1 MRRVLLALSGLAL
14 TTLAA
19 CGSDADTPLAE
30 ATGETAQSG
39 MANGTEVDPGNAT
52 DADQVV
58 LPDES
63 GDDEPLRLRID
74 MQEGRFEVRS
84 GPAGSELR
92 VDGTFAST
100 YYELTDERDED
111 ADGGRGLTIRFRSSR
126 SLPVRLFAGLM
137 AGRGNPNRLTVSIPE
152 DLLVDL
158 SFEVPGVDPFHDRSE
173 P

>member
-63 GDDEPLRLRID
+63 ADVNASVDARAPELAID
-74 MQEGRFEVRS
+74 SPSATIDASGVRADSGSVRVNTPDVEVRTK
-84 GPAGSELR
+84 GQ
-92 VDGTFAST
+92 
-100 YYELTDERDED
+100 
-111 ADGGRGLTIRFRSSR
+111 
-126 SLPVRLFAGLM
+126 
-137 AGRGNPNRLTVSIPE
+137 
-152 DLLVDL
+152 
-158 SFEVPGVDPFHDRSE
+158 
-173 P
+173 